1 MDKMTLAGALE
12 ALASALGSG
21 GLKEGASDTAASE
34 VWHIS
39 LRLGLEISAE
49 EAYLLAALFTKLG
62 ETMTTEDLAHVA
74 DVPAVRM
81 LGMHSVLEGMVGK
94 GLIYCVRQAGYRDWR
109 DTYTLTP
116 GVIES
121 VRLDCNRLGCTYGE
135 WTFRET
141 VEAIGHYISEC
152 DDSKISHRFMVKI
165 IGEILDGTRHLRLSQ
180 GVTSLGIKDGELALL
195 LKCVTA
201 LVLDDDEPIMPYQ
214 YRDIIPEHERDKIVS
229 DFKAK
234 RGRFHG
240 LGLLENTD
248 EDCDTFKLTA
258 KGRRELLVE
267 WEGLEEDVPD
277 GEADRSSGSSGSAG
291 LVGGSSGGS
300 DSSDNSDFSDSGV
313 GSEIREKQ
321 LFYNPRE
328 EALIADLRELL
339 MPENFRKIKERMAA
353 VGMRTGFACLF
364 HGAPG
369 TGKTETVLQLAAQTG
384 RDIVQVNL
392 STVRNSY
399 VGQSEKN
406 LQNIFDSYRE
416 KCAESDLE
424 PILLFNEADGIFGK
438 RLTSVRD
445 SVDQMENTL
454 QNIML
459 QNLETFDGILIATTN
474 LTGNLD
480 RAFER
485 RFLYK
490 IEFERPTSPVRQR
503 IWQTL
508 IPELGEADAAELAAG
523 YDLTGGQI
531 ENVARRHLVASVL
544 RDAPLTLAELRR
556 LAESERLDGGNTTAA
571 GSRPSGGSHRP
582 DGGSA
587 ASGDRSAGL
596 GDRSTGLGDR
606 STANGVSKNIFKKV
620 V

>member
-1 MDKMTLAGALE
+1 MTMDKMTLAGALE

-21 GLKEGASDTAASE
+21 GLKEGASDKAASE
-34 VWHIS
+34 VWLIS
-39 LRLGLEISAE
+39 LRLGMEISAE

-62 ETMTTEDLAHVA
+62 ETMTTEDLAYVA

-267 WEGLEEDVPD
+267 WEGLEEEVSD
-277 GEADRSSGSSGSAG
+277 GETDLSLGSEEGSSGVSD
-291 LVGGSSGGS
+291 SSNNS
-300 DSSDNSDFSDSGV
+300 DSSDPDV

-328 EALIADLRELL
+328 EAQIADLRELL

-406 LQNIFDSYRE
+406 LQRIFDSYRE
-416 KCAESDLE
+416 KCAEEDPE

-459 QNLETFDGILIATTN
+459 QNLETFGGILIATTN

-480 RAFER
+480 RAFDR

-490 IEFERPTSPVRQR
+490 IEFERPTAEVRRR

-508 IPELGEADAAELAAG
+508 IPDLAEADAAELAAA

-531 ENVARRHLVASVL
+531 ENVARRHLVATVL

-556 LAESERLDGGNTTAA
+556 LAASERLDGSNAPV
-571 GSRPSGGSHRP
+571 GSRPAGGSHRP

-587 ASGDRSAGL
+587 AS

>member
-1 MDKMTLAGALE
+1 MDKFTLAGALE
-12 ALASALGSG
+12 ALASSFKNDGQ
-21 GLKEGASDTAASE
+21 KEGTPDMPYDP
-34 VWHIS
+34 VWHIG
-39 LRLGLEISAE
+39 LQLNLEISAE
-49 EAYLLAALFTKLG
+49 EANILAALFTKLG
-62 ETMTTEDLAHVA
+62 ETMTTA
-74 DVPAVRM
+74 DIAYVTGVPEVRV
-81 LGMHSVLEGMVGK
+81 LGMRPVFDGLVEK
-94 GLIYCVRQAGYRDWR
+94 GLIHRVYEADYRDWR

-116 GVIES
+116 GAIDS
-121 VRLDCNRLGCTYGE
+121 VRMDCNRLGCTYGE

-180 GVTSLGIKDGELALL
+180 GVISLGIKGSELALL
-195 LKCVTA
+195 MKCVTA

-229 DFKAK
+229 DFKAR

-267 WEGLEEDVPD
+267 WEGLEEEVSD
-277 GEADRSSGSSGSAG
+277 GETDLSSGSE
-291 LVGGSSGGS
+291 GGSSGVS
-300 DSSDNSDFSDSGV
+300 DSSNNSDFSDPGV

-328 EALIADLRELL
+328 EAQIADLRELL

-384 RDIVQVNL
+384 REIVQVNL

-406 LQNIFDSYRE
+406 LQRIFDSYRE
-416 KCAESDLE
+416 KCAEEDPE

-459 QNLETFDGILIATTN
+459 QNMETFGGILIATTN

-490 IEFERPTSPVRQR
+490 IEFERPTAEVRRR

-531 ENVARRHLVASVL
+531 ENVARRHLVATVL

-556 LAESERLDGGNTTAA
+556 LAASERLDGGNAPS

-582 DGGSA
+582 DGGSS
-587 ASGDRSAGL
+587 AS
-596 GDRSTGLGDR
+596 GDRSTGLAGR